1 MTNQQ
6 RIAVTG
12 ATGRLGRLLR
22 VVWATVPPTGLT
34 PLWIG
39 RSGGSGP
46 DEMCADLTADL
57 PDLPK
62 GCILVHLAGSV
73 APGRPPSD
81 HAALARAAVAMADR
95 AEARHLFLASTAAV
109 YGVGMTAHA
118 ESGETQPASDYGRA
132 KLAAEAVVAGRTATT
147 ILRIG
152 NVAGA
157 DAILG
162 NRAARVVLDP
172 VPGQPEGPLRSYI
185 GPRSLTRVV
194 AELAVLAQSGATLP
208 AILNIAQAP
217 TVGMA
222 SLLRAAGRDFDWG
235 PPNPSVIPRVEL
247 VTTRLSALLPDLAP
261 ATADGLVKELLS
273 LPDWRP

>member
-12 ATGRLGRLLR
+12 ATGLLGRLLR
-22 VVWATVPPTGLT
+22 MVWAAAPPAGLV

-46 DEMCADLTADL
+46 DEICADLMADL

-62 GCILVHLAGSV
+62 GCILLHLASV

-95 AEARHLFLASTAAV
+95 AEARHLFVASTAAV
-109 YGVGMTAHA
+109 YGIGRAPHA
-118 ESGETQPASDYGRA
+118 ESGATQPVSDYGRA
-132 KLAAEAVVAGRTATT
+132 KLEAEAVVAGRTATT

-185 GPRSLTRVV
+185 GPRSLARVM
-194 AELAVLAQSGATLP
+194 ADLAVLAQSGAALP

-217 TVGMA
+217 PVGMA
-222 SLLRAAGRDFDWG
+222 SLLRATGRDFEWG
-235 PPNPSVIPRVEL
+235 PWNPGVIPRVEL

-261 ATADGLVKELLS
+261 ATADGLVAERLS
-273 LPDWRP
+273 LPDWQP